1 MVSNIA
7 NPSMKRT
14 MALGPKKTVGKRPNP
29 QIHVHTNKR
38 VTYTDFDTFRYEK
51 ENSVKAGS
59 QTTQAYSRMKTT
71 KSHMSGTGPSRIQR
85 EGSETRNADMRQHV
99 DTSSKC
105 AGNLLSE

>member
-1 MVSNIA
+1 MI
-7 NPSMKRT
+7 
-14 MALGPKKTVGKRPNP
+14 LGPKKTVGKRPNP

-51 ENSVKAGS
+51 ENSAKAGS
-59 QTTQAYSRMKTT
+59 QTTQAYSRGRDGKTTGT
-71 KSHMSGTGPSRIQR
+71 KSHLSGIGPSQIQR